1 MFIGSVEIKG
11 LARLAPMAGISNAAY
26 RTVARE
32 CGSALTTSEEID
44 ATGLTRKNTKTRY
57 DIAKYLPEEKPIALQ
72 ILGANAET
80 LVPGAQ
86 WLQDQGADIIDLNMG
101 CPVQKITK
109 TGRGSAMMKDV
120 KKTAGILEAMR
131 NVLTV
136 PFTIKIRSGWDEK
149 HLNAVEVARM
159 AEDVGVDAIT
169 VHPRTRS
176 QQFTGLS
183 KWEMISQ
190 VVDAVNIPITGNG
203 DVKSMSDA
211 RAMAAETG
219 VESVM
224 IGRAAM
230 GRPWVFDESFEDLSP
245 AGKYDY
251 QTRVINRHMPLIME
265 HFPENV
271 GLIQMQRHLSWYAGG
286 RDRVRSFRVELFG
299 ARTYNET
306 RDVFDRYWA
315 SVDPAV
321 IRPPFQTG
329 RELEGGSATLV

>member
-1 MFIGSVEIKG
+1 MLIGNVEVKG

-44 ATGLTRKNTKTRY
+44 ATGLHRKNTKTRY

-72 ILGANAET
+72 ILGSNAET

-120 KKTAGILEAMR
+120 EKTAKILEAMR
-131 NVLTV
+131 AVLTI
-136 PFTIKIRSGWDEK
+136 PFTIKIRSGWDEM
-149 HLNAVEVARM
+149 HLNAVEVAKM

-183 KWEMISQ
+183 KWDMISQ
-190 VVDAVNIPITGNG
+190 VVDAVNVPVTGNG

-211 RAMAAETG
+211 RRMAAETG

-224 IGRAAM
+224 IGRGAM
-230 GRPWVFDESFEDLSP
+230 GKPWVFDESFEDLSP
-245 AGKYDY
+245 SGKYEY

-265 HFPENV
+265 HFPEKV

-286 RDRVRSFRVELFG
+286 RDRVRTFRVELFG
-299 ARTYNET
+299 AESYQET

-315 SVDPAV
+315 SVDPSVSEQPNVAV
-321 IRPPFQTG
+321 
-329 RELEGGSATLV
+329 V

>member
-1 MFIGSVEIKG
+1 MFIGNVEVKG

-44 ATGLTRKNTKTRY
+44 ATGLSRKNTKTRY

-72 ILGANAET
+72 ILGSNAET

-120 KKTAGILEAMR
+120 DKTAKILEAMR
-131 NVLTV
+131 NVLTI
-136 PFTIKIRSGWDEK
+136 PFTIKIRSGWDEM
-149 HLNAVEVARM
+149 HLNAVEVAKM

-183 KWEMISQ
+183 KWDMISQ
-190 VVDAVNIPITGNG
+190 VVDAVNIPVTGNG

-211 RAMAAETG
+211 RRMAAETG

-224 IGRAAM
+224 IGRGAM
-230 GRPWVFDESFEDLSP
+230 GKPWVFDESFEDLSP
-245 AGKYDY
+245 AGKYEY
-251 QTRVINRHMPLIME
+251 QSRVIDRHMPLIMD
-265 HFPENV
+265 HFPEKV

-286 RDRVRSFRVELFG
+286 RDRVRTFRVELFG
-299 ARTYNET
+299 AESYQET

-315 SVDPAV
+315 SVDPSVSEQPNMAV
-321 IRPPFQTG
+321 
-329 RELEGGSATLV
+329 V

>member
-1 MFIGSVEIKG
+1 MFIGNVEVKG

-72 ILGANAET
+72 ILGSNAET

-120 KKTAGILEAMR
+120 DKTAKILEAMR
-131 NVLTV
+131 NVLTI
-136 PFTIKIRSGWDEK
+136 PFTIKIRSGWDEM
-149 HLNAVEVARM
+149 HLNAVEVAKM

-183 KWEMISQ
+183 KWDMISQ
-190 VVDAVNIPITGNG
+190 VVDAVNIPVTGNG

-211 RAMAAETG
+211 RRMAAQTG

-224 IGRAAM
+224 IGRGAM
-230 GRPWVFDESFEDLSP
+230 GKPWVFDESFEDLSP
-245 AGKYDY
+245 AGKYEY
-251 QTRVINRHMPLIME
+251 QSRVIDRHMPLIMD
-265 HFPENV
+265 HFPEKV

-286 RDRVRSFRVELFG
+286 RDRVRTFRVELFG
-299 ARTYNET
+299 AESYQET

-315 SVDPAV
+315 SVDPSVSEQPNMAV
-321 IRPPFQTG
+321 
-329 RELEGGSATLV
+329 V

>member
-1 MFIGSVEIKG
+1 MFIGNIEVKG

-120 KKTAGILEAMR
+120 EKTAKILKAMR
-131 NVLTV
+131 EVLTI
-136 PFTIKIRSGWDEK
+136 PFTIKIRSGWDEN
-149 HLNAVEVARM
+149 HLNAVEVAKM

-183 KWEMISQ
+183 KWDMISQ
-190 VVDAVNIPITGNG
+190 VVDAVNIPVTGNG

-211 RAMAAETG
+211 RRMAAQTG

-224 IGRAAM
+224 IGRGAM
-230 GRPWVFDESFEDLSP
+230 GKPWVFDESFENLSP
-245 AGKYDY
+245 AGKYEY
-251 QTRVINRHMPLIME
+251 QTRVINRHMPLIMD
-265 HFPENV
+265 HFPEKV

-286 RDRVRSFRVELFG
+286 RDRVRTFRVELFG
-299 ARTYNET
+299 AESYQET

-315 SVDPAV
+315 SVDPTV
-321 IRPPFQTG
+321 SEQPN
-329 RELEGGSATLV
+329 LVVV